1 MPARALK
8 QLLLMS
14 VLLLPC
20 GIAHAGESEPECDA
34 DLTDASILD
43 AYDTNAAM
51 PQRQRA
57 VQYLIDVAP
66 RCAVGGYSAGQ
77 LYRHGDRLPGNLLAR
92 DSEKAQQL
100 IRASAENGYLF
111 AYADL
116 AEMALAEGRTREAM
130 QWTQVYLYFVVHHSE
145 KFDRASGS
153 FTRSGYN
160 GDLLARALRAWRAA
174 KPRLEQTLIK
184 DDLNDY
190 LRGHEATVAE
200 RLRAHEA
207 AAIKVGT
214 PTSGETEKLRVVA
227 VKGGCDMD
235 LGSVSSAYAT
245 YLVEVQ
251 PSGSVSRVVLENFSP
266 TAEAA
271 MRLRKC
277 AQVYTFGSFKGSRAQ
292 VARIP
297 VIYGFP
303 GGPSLRVRK

>member
-1 MPARALK
+1 MLARALK

-174 KPRLEQTLIK
+174 DTKRP
-184 DDLNDY
+184 
-190 LRGHEATVAE
+190 
-200 RLRAHEA
+200 
-207 AAIKVGT
+207 
-214 PTSGETEKLRVVA
+214 
-227 VKGGCDMD
+227 
-235 LGSVSSAYAT
+235 
-245 YLVEVQ
+245 
-251 PSGSVSRVVLENFSP
+251 
-266 TAEAA
+266 
-271 MRLRKC
+271 
-277 AQVYTFGSFKGSRAQ
+277 
-292 VARIP
+292 
-297 VIYGFP
+297 
-303 GGPSLRVRK
+303 